1 MMYLLLFISYL
12 KNAQYAFTFL
22 SEGLQIWF
30 FKMIPA
36 LFPAVLWNHFVI
48 QTGAAKKISKYVYPF
63 FHKMFGV
70 SYQGAFVILAGFICG
85 FPLGAKVVSDLY
97 QRKELTQREA
107 NYLLCFC
114 NLIGPA
120 YVFSFFLQK
129 VSVQKPWLLLLLL
142 YGIPFLYGHI
152 LSKLSGLDCYFKEI
166 KQAIHAAECK
176 SQPPIQVSI
185 SGKTAPDHTG
195 KPDFIQTLDEGIQQ
209 TIDALVILGGYMIS
223 FQLLRLFLLPLPDVL
238 RATLAPFIEI
248 NTGIQQALS
257 ISSVTNAEMGYITQ
271 NMVGAAFLSS
281 DYYPVTAV
289 AFTGLCCHAQAC
301 HYIRKA
307 GLSCRKY
314 LIHKI
319 ILTGIT
325 FFSCLSCFCLHITL

>member
-30 FKMIPA
+30 YQMIPA
-36 LFPAVLWNHFVI
+36 LFPAILWNHFVI
-48 QTGAAKKISKYVYPF
+48 QTGAAKKISKYVYPL
-63 FHKMFGV
+63 FHKLFGV
-70 SYQGAFVILAGFICG
+70 TYQGAFVILAGYICG
-85 FPLGAKVVSDLY
+85 FPLGAKVTSDLY
-97 QRKELTQREA
+97 QRKELSQQEA

-129 VSVQKPWLLLLLL
+129 VSVQKPWLLLCLL

-152 LSKLSGLDCYFKEI
+152 LSKLSVLGSYSKET
-166 KQAIHAAECK
+166 KQAISAAEYT
-176 SQPPIQVSI
+176 SE
-185 SGKTAPDHTG
+185 KT
-195 KPDFIQTLDEGIQQ
+195 DFIQILDDGIQQ

-223 FQLLRLFLLPLPDVL
+223 FQLLRLFLLPLSDIL
-238 RATLAPFIEI
+238 KAALAPFIEI
-248 NTGIQQALS
+248 NTGIQQVIT
-257 ISSVTNAEMGYITQ
+257 ISSIANMEMEAAPLLILGK
-271 NMVGAAFLSS
+271 AFLSS
-281 DYYPVTAV
+281 NYYPLTAV
-289 AFTGLCCHAQAC
+289 AFTGICCHAQAC

-314 LIHKI
+314 LFHKI
-319 ILTGIT
+319 VLTGIT
-325 FFSCLSCFCLHITL
+325 FFFCLVCFCLHISL